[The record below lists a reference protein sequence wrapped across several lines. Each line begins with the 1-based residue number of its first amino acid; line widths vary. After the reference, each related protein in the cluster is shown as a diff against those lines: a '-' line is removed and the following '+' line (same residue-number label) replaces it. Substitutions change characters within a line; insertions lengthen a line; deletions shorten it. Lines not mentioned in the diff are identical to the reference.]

1 MAQNIYDKADFYNNY
16 AQLARSKHGLVAAPE
31 WPAIEAMLPPLAGKD
46 VADLG
51 CGYGWFC
58 RHAREAGARQVLG
71 LDLSEKMLARA
82 QELTSDSAISYLL
95 ADLESL
101 SLEPDSLDLAYSQL
115 AMHYLPELKTIFA
128 TIFQALRPGACLVFS
143 QEHPIYTCTST
154 QTWLCDEAGQ
164 RYWGVNNYQKE
175 GARVSN
181 WLAEGVIKYH
191 RTLGTTLNTLL
202 ATGFAIREV
211 NEWGPSEQQIQAF
224 PALAEEAERPMMVII
239 SAQRPLG

>member
-58 RHAREAGARQVLG
+58 RHAREVGARQVLG

-82 QELTSDSAISYLL
+82 QELTSDDGISYRR
-95 ADLESL
+95 ANLEQLSL
-101 SLEPDSLDLAYSQL
+101 SPSSLDLAYSQL
-115 AMHYLPELKTIFA
+115 AMHYLPELKTIF
-128 TIFQALRPGACLVFS
+128 TTLYQGLRPGGWLVFS
-143 QEHPIYTCTST
+143 QEHPIYTCASK

-164 RYWGVNNYQKE
+164 RYWAVSNYQNE
-175 GARVSN
+175 GQRVSN

-191 RTLGTTLNTLL
+191 RSMGTLLNTLL
-202 ATGFAIREV
+202 AAGFIIRQV
-211 NEWGPSEQQIQAF
+211 KVWGASPQQIQAN
-224 PALAEEAERPMMVII
+224 PALAEEAERPIE
-239 SAQRPLG
+239 